1 MTQGISIQNLVIS
14 SLFSFDITKCNRIA
28 KYATILFLF
37 SDKERNIVIEKINEI
52 ISNTDL
58 IAYELPRNTEVS
70 KLEKSDDRF
79 GYVICKGETEAKS
92 LENAM
97 KILRRV
103 EDSIREV

>member
-1 MTQGISIQNLVIS
+1 M
-14 SLFSFDITKCNRIA
+14 SLALAGEIFVTNAHLGSPFPSCT
-28 KYATILFLF
+28 TILFLF